1 MNICPETTYTG
12 IYYYDLSIM
21 NEVAGLF
28 GLEED
33 SRYYRNLMS
42 EVKQAYNARFYHQD
56 KGYYDRNSQT
66 ANAISLFYGLV
77 DEENYDKVYENL
89 KKDIVGCNY
98 ALTSGDIGYR
108 YLLKVLED
116 NGDSDLIYKMN
127 ARYDV
132 PGYGW
137 QLAYGATALT
147 ESWQAYGFVS
157 NNHCMLGHLMEW
169 FFAGLGG
176 IGQKE
181 MSVGYK
187 QIVIRPQMVSGIKS
201 VESSYSS
208 PYGVIRSKWKV
219 KKNSIQAEIEIPANT
234 QGIVCLPYGEDVQE
248 GGIPLELVDGCKVLK
263 TNEKEIVLELGS
275 GKYSFTL

>member
-1 MNICPETTYTG
+1 
-12 IYYYDLSIM
+12 
-21 NEVAGLF
+21 
-28 GLEED
+28 
-33 SRYYRNLMS
+33 
-42 EVKQAYNARFYHQD
+42 
-56 KGYYDRNSQT
+56 
-66 ANAISLFYGLV
+66 
-77 DEENYDKVYENL
+77 
-89 KKDIVGCNY
+89 
-98 ALTSGDIGYR
+98 
-108 YLLKVLED
+108 
-116 NGDSDLIYKMN
+116 
-127 ARYDV
+127 
-132 PGYGW
+132 
-137 QLAYGATALT
+137 
-147 ESWQAYGFVS
+147 
-157 NNHCMLGHLMEW
+157 MLGHLMEW

-234 QGIVCLPYGEDVQE
+234 QGIVCLPYGENVQE
-248 GGIPLELVDGCKVLK
+248 GGIPLELVEGCKVLK